1 MPKGVPLRR
10 GERHLAV
17 HVEDHP
23 LEYGDFEGTIPAGEY
38 GAGTV
43 EIWDRGTYELLEEKK
58 NGGLTV
64 RLQGE
69 RLDGVWTLVPA
80 RLDGDPKNWL
90 LLRKD
95 GATETTSRYAPM
107 LSTSSETLPR
117 GENWVYEPKWDG
129 FRALVTISGGQ
140 AKLTSRNGNDL
151 TDRFRPAARAAE
163 LGTRSADAVLD
174 AEICALDDSGS
185 SRFSL
190 LQEGSGTLVLVVFD
204 VLEVDSEPLIE
215 LPLSERRKRL
225 ERLIDPS
232 RGGIVV
238 SPQFDDGEA
247 LLAAAEEQELEGVVA
262 KRIDSR
268 YQPGRRSADWHKM
281 KVRQSQE
288 VVIAGYTKG
297 QGRRSLGGFGAL
309 VVGVQEA
316 GGLRWAGNVGTGF
329 DEAEIERLLGLMK
342 PLVRP
347 DSPFAETPKMPR
359 VRRSDVVWVEPRLVA
374 EVEFAEWTH
383 EGRLRAPVYLGIR
396 EDKPPS
402 EVRRE
407 KTPLPS
413 VLKKGRRELRLSNL
427 DKPFWP
433 DEGITKG
440 DLIAYYRDVAEVLV
454 PHLRG
459 RPFTMK
465 RYPDGWQGNHFFQK
479 QAPSHM
485 PAWIKR
491 VPLPASTR
499 EGEKKIIDYAL
510 VDDELALLW
519 MVNMGCIDMH
529 AWSSRVDKPE
539 RPDWVMFDL
548 DPAEGATFE
557 DVVTVAGL
565 VKETLD
571 LLELEGLPEDLGLAR
586 DPHPRADRAATHV
599 RRCARFRRDRRRRA
613 RPRAPG
619 ARDDGVGEEEA
630 ARRARRREPEQARR
644 DQRVRVLGASA
655 RRRAGLDSAALGGGR
670 AGARPRRVHDGR
682 GAGPRR
688 ARRRPVRRR
697 ARREA
702 VPDEGA
708 ARAPLMARQVSV
720 VGSGSDWEDAAEEV
734 GRLLAERGCTVV
746 TGGLGEVMAAAHRG
760 AKAAGGT
767 TIAIL
772 PGERRE
778 DANPWADHVVVTGI
792 GHARNLAVAASGRRP
807 HRRSAASWGTL
818 AEIAFAPAA
827 RPARRRARGAPEVE
841 GIEIAASPGEAVELR
856 YDTSSSRRSR

>member
-1 MPKGVPLRR
+1 MLDEYRSKRRPDKTPEPFGTKKRRSKEPRFVIQRHDARRLHYDFRLERDGALASWAVPKGVPLRR

-43 EIWDRGTYELLEEKK
+43 EIWDRGTYELLEEKR

-80 RLDGDPKNWL
+80 KLDGDPKNWL

-95 GATETTSRYAPM
+95 GPTEETSRYAPM
-107 LSTSSETLPR
+107 LSTSSESLPR
-117 GENWVYEPKWDG
+117 GEGWIHEPKWDG
-129 FRALVTISGGQ
+129 FRAIVTISGGQ

-151 TDRFRPAARAAE
+151 TERFRPAARAAE

-174 AEICALDDSGS
+174 GEICALDDNGR

-190 LQEGSGTLVLVVFD
+190 LQASSGTLVLVVFD
-204 VLEVDSEPLIE
+204 LLELDSEPLVA
-215 LPLSERRKRL
+215 LPLCERRKRL
-225 ERLIDPS
+225 EGLIDPA
-232 RGGIVV
+232 RGGIVL
-238 SPQFDDGEA
+238 SPQFTDGDA
-247 LLAAAEEQELEGVVA
+247 LLAAAEEQGLEGVVA
-262 KRIDSR
+262 KRLDSR
-268 YQPGRRSADWHKM
+268 YQPGRRSADWHKV

-297 QGRRSLGGFGAL
+297 QGRRATGFGSL
-309 VVGVQEA
+309 VVGVYEA

-329 DEAEIERLLGLMK
+329 NESEITRLLGLLK
-342 PLVRP
+342 PLVRE

-374 EVEFAEWTH
+374 QVEFAEWTR
-383 EGRLRAPVYLGIR
+383 EGRLRAPVYLGLR
-396 EDKPPS
+396 EDKSAS
-402 EVRRE
+402 EVRKE
-407 KTPLPS
+407 KTPLPT

-427 DKPFWP
+427 DKPFWS

-440 DLIAYYRDVAEVLV
+440 DLIGYYRDVAEVLV

-491 VPLPASTR
+491 APLPASTR
-499 EGEKKIIDYAL
+499 EGEKKVIDYAL

-548 DPAEGATFE
+548 DPAEGATFD
-557 DVVTVAGL
+557 DVVTVARL
-565 VKETLD
+565 VKDTLD
-571 LLELEGLPEDLGLAR
+571 LLELEAYPKTSGSRGIHILVPIARRHTFADARDFAAIVAGALAR
-586 DPHPRADRAATHV
+586 AHSGLVTTEWAKKKRRGVLVDANQNRPGATNASV
-599 RRCARFRRDRRRRA
+599 YSV
-613 RPRAPG
+613 RPRAGAPVSTPLRWEEVVTDLDFTAFTMDAVLDRV
-619 ARDDGVGEEEA
+619 ARDGDLFAGVLQGTQSLTKA
-630 ARRARRREPEQARR
+630 LRA
-644 DQRVRVLGASA
+644 
-655 RRRAGLDSAALGGGR
+655 
-670 AGARPRRVHDGR
+670 
-682 GAGPRR
+682 
-688 ARRRPVRRR
+688 
-697 ARREA
+697 
-702 VPDEGA
+702 
-708 ARAPLMARQVSV
+708 
-720 VGSGSDWEDAAEEV
+720 
-734 GRLLAERGCTVV
+734 
-746 TGGLGEVMAAAHRG
+746 
-760 AKAAGGT
+760 
-767 TIAIL
+767 
-772 PGERRE
+772 
-778 DANPWADHVVVTGI
+778 
-792 GHARNLAVAASGRRP
+792 
-807 HRRSAASWGTL
+807 
-818 AEIAFAPAA
+818 
-827 RPARRRARGAPEVE
+827 
-841 GIEIAASPGEAVELR
+841 LR
-856 YDTSSSRRSR
+856 